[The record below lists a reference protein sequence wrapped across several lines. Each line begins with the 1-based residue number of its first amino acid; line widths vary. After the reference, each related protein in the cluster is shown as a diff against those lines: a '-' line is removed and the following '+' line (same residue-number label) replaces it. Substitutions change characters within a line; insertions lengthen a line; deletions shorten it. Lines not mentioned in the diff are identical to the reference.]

1 MKVKSHKAKRGK
13 KTVVVKAH
21 ERKDLQSRNIKSS
34 FLEKIV
40 EREDG
45 SGYDIVI
52 AGKHYPYPYLP
63 DEKVGGVIRGTNGSS
78 GRYYNRNIRGKYF

>member
-1 MKVKSHKAKRGK
+1 MKIKSHKAKRGK
-13 KTVVVKAH
+13 KTVVVKSY
-21 ERKDLQSRNIKSS
+21 EKKDPQSRTIKSS

-52 AGKHYPYPYLP
+52 GGRHYPYPYLP
-63 DEKVGGVIRGTNGSS
+63 DEKVGGVIRGTAGSS
-78 GRYYNRNIRGKYF
+78 GRYYNKNIRGKFF